1 MFFCINFVNRWF
13 YFLFNALLFNRFC
26 KENYLN
32 EEIF

>member
-1 MFFCINFVNRWF
+1 MFFCINFGDLCFV
-13 YFLFNALLFNRFC
+13 FLFNTLLFSAFC